1 MKSLLFIVL
10 SSTVLLSGC
19 AANTGIVKISDDTYM
34 YSKQEG
40 WQQSGGVIKVGMYKE
55 ANEFC
60 SKMGKK
66 FVQVAN
72 NSNDQEVG
80 KFASAEIQFKCE

>member
-1 MKSLLFIVL
+1 MKVLLMIAAI
-10 SSTVLLSGC
+10 STVALVGC
-19 AANTGIVKISDDTYM
+19 AANTGIVKISEDTYM
-34 YSKQEG
+34 YGKQAG
-40 WQQSGGVIKVGMYKE
+40 WEQSGAVIKVGMYKE

-72 NSNDQEVG
+72 SSSDQEAG
-80 KFASAEIQFKCE
+80 KFSAAEIQFKCE

>member
-1 MKSLLFIVL
+1 MKDLLILAAISVVAL
-10 SSTVLLSGC
+10 TGC

-34 YSKQEG
+34 YGKQDG
-40 WQQSGGVIKVGMYKE
+40 WTASGATIKVGMYKE

-72 NSNDQEVG
+72 NSTDQDYG
-80 KFASAEIQFKCE
+80 KFSSAEIQFKCE